1 MPQGLQDRIRQRLA
15 AIETAGQL
23 RRLEPPAG
31 IDLSSNDYLGLS
43 RHPRITSR
51 MADAVAR
58 EGTGA
63 TAARLLRGDRECF
76 TAIERRFAEFK
87 QTDRALFFGSGYA
100 ANVGLLATFLEA
112 GDVVFSDELNHASLI
127 DGIRVSKAERRIFP
141 HADLDELAMQL
152 RGAPSAGQ
160 KFLVTESLFGMD
172 GDIAPLVQY
181 AELCRETNTNLI
193 VDEAHAVGV
202 FGDRASGLIEHT
214 GIGEQVF
221 LSTNTA
227 GKALGVAG
235 AFIAGAD
242 WAIEYLVQRA
252 RTFMFSTAPPPAMA
266 AAIDAALD
274 VLRDE
279 PERRERLRSNVR
291 LLRELLEPAGVP
303 VPRDETHI
311 IPIFIGDSGAA
322 VAVAGQVRAAGFD
335 ARAVRPPTV
344 PEGTARL
351 RISVNATLTEPQ
363 VRGFVDA
370 LITALGGKVNAA
382 AQ

>member
-15 AIETAGQL
+15 AIEAAGQL

-31 IDLSSNDYLGLS
+31 VDLSSNDYLGLS
-43 RHPRITSR
+43 RHPRITSQ
-51 MADAVAR
+51 MAEAVMR
-58 EGTGA
+58 DGSGA

-76 TAIERRFAEFK
+76 TAIERRFADFK
-87 QTDRALFFGSGYA
+87 QTRRALFFSSGYA
-100 ANVGLLATFLEA
+100 ANLGLLTTFLEPE
-112 GDVVFSDELNHASLI
+112 DLVFSDALNHASLI
-127 DGIRVSKAERRIFP
+127 DGIRMSKAERRIFP
-141 HADLDELAMQL
+141 HTDLDALATQL
-152 RGAPSAGQ
+152 RAAQCAGQ

-172 GDIAPLVQY
+172 GDIAPLARY

-193 VDEAHAVGV
+193 IDEAHAVGV
-202 FGDRASGLIEHT
+202 FGERASGLIEQT
-214 GIGEQVF
+214 GIDDQVF
-221 LSTNTA
+221 LSMNTA

-235 AFIAGAD
+235 AFVAGAD

-266 AAIDAALD
+266 AAINMALD
-274 VLRDE
+274 VIRDE
-279 PERRERLRSNVR
+279 PEHRENLRTNVR
-291 LLRELLEPAGVP
+291 LIRELLQRAGLP
-303 VPRDETHI
+303 IPYDETQI
-311 IPIFIGDSGAA
+311 IPIVLGESSRA
-322 VAVAGQVRAAGFD
+322 VAVAEQVRAAGFD

-363 VRGFVDA
+363 LRGFVDA
-370 LITALGGKVNAA
+370 LIAALGGKVHAA